1 MDWVEYVNFINQRI
15 PQKEIE
21 EQFYDYQCTRCLSWK
36 KLNDLGI
43 RTTGR
48 IYKQCKRCRETIENG
63 RERRKLKKQK
73 EKIKNEKGIGHI
85 SGK

>member
-1 MDWVEYVNFINQRI
+1 MDWVEYVNFIYQRI

-21 EQFYDYQCTRCLSWK
+21 ERIYDYQCTRCLSWK
-36 KLNDLGI
+36 KINDFGI

-48 IYKQCKRCRETIENG
+48 IYKQCRRCRETIENG

-73 EKIKNEKGIGHI
+73 EKIKKM
-85 SGK
+85 KKV

>member
-36 KLNDLGI
+36 KKGFGI

-48 IYKQCKRCRETIENG
+48 IYKQCNRCRETIENG
-63 RERRKLKKQK
+63 RERRQLKKQQ
-73 EKIKNEKGIGHI
+73 EKIENEKGKDHI

>member
-1 MDWVEYVNFINQRI
+1 MDWVEYVNFIHQRI

-21 EQFYDYQCTRCLSWK
+21 EQFYDYQCTRCLLWK
-36 KLNDLGI
+36 KIGI

-48 IYKQCKRCRETIENG
+48 IYKQCNRCRETIENG
-63 RERRKLKKQK
+63 RDRRKLKKTG
-73 EKIKNEKGIGHI
+73 KIKNEKGIEHI

>member
-1 MDWVEYVNFINQRI
+1 MDWVEYVNFIYQRI

-21 EQFYDYQCTRCLSWK
+21 ERIYDYQCTRCLSWK
-36 KLNDLGI
+36 KINDFGI

-73 EKIKNEKGIGHI
+73 EKIKNEKGIEHI

>member
-21 EQFYDYQCTRCLSWK
+21 EQFYDCQCTRCLSWK
-36 KLNDLGI
+36 KINDFGI

-73 EKIKNEKGIGHI
+73 EKINK
-85 SGK
+85 